1 MADYAISNV
10 PRRVVYV
17 ADGVGPYAFTFEI
30 LVQTDIAVYKDDLEL
45 TLGSDYTVTINT
57 NGTGSVTLATSP
69 VGATQIALVGARA
82 IERSS
87 DFVTGGDFFANTV
100 NEELDSLTIFAQQNA
115 EGVDRALKAPQT
127 DPTTINMTLPRA
139 SVRANRVMTFDED
152 GNPTV
157 GEQIGDWRG
166 DWTPFTQYYKR
177 DLVKDTVTYNVYIC
191 SADHISTGAMPMADN
206 TDADK
211 WDLVVDAEQA
221 TEAKNLA
228 EAAQELAENAQAAAE
243 AAQAAA
249 EASMTEAITY
259 AANAASSAT
268 NAAASASAASSSA
281 TSASNSANAASTSA
295 SAASNSASAASNS
308 ASTAATQ
315 AGNAANSATSASSSA
330 TAASAS
336 ATSASNSAASAGTSA
351 TNAGSSAVS
360 AATSA
365 TSAASSATS
374 ALNAKSAAE
383 SARDSTLAAFDS
395 FDDRYLG
402 AKNSDPATDND
413 GNALIAGSLYF
424 NSADGVMKV
433 FTGSVWVASYVSGAD
448 FLARTNNLNDLTN
461 AATARTN
468 LGLGTAAVESASNF
482 ATSAQGAKADTA
494 LQPSDISVTVQP
506 YNPDLLDAA
515 DIGVTVQGYDSN
527 TAKVDE
533 LANFTAG
540 LRKSGSDVLAQSDI
554 GTLVQA
560 YDADLTTLG
569 AGGSGARSF
578 LGLVIGTDVQAYD
591 STILKSA
598 NIGSTVQAYDA
609 DTAKTDVA
617 QSFTAAQRGSVS
629 ALTDGT
635 TITPDFALANNFSV
649 TLGGNRTLANPSN
662 LTAGQS
668 GVIVITQDGT
678 GSRTLAYGSY
688 WKFANGI
695 VLPLTTTA
703 SAVDVLAYYVE
714 SSTRI
719 TARLIGD
726 VK

>member
-10 PRRVVYV
+10 PRRVVYE
-17 ADGVGPYAFTFEI
+17 ADGVGPYSFTFEI
-30 LVQTDIAVYKDDLEL
+30 LVSTDVAVFKDDLEL
-45 TLGSDYTVTINT
+45 TLGSDYTVVINS
-57 NGTGSVTLATSP
+57 NGTGNITLAESP
-69 VGATQIALVGARA
+69 IGASQIAIVGARA

-115 EGVDRALKAPQT
+115 ESVERALRAPQT
-127 DPTTINMTLPRA
+127 DPLTIDMTLPRA

-157 GEQIGDWRG
+157 GEQIGDWRD

-177 DLVKDTVTYNVYIC
+177 DLVKDSVTANVYIC
-191 SADHISTGAMPMADN
+191 NTDHISTGEMPMADN
-206 TDADK
+206 VDADK
-211 WDLVVDAEQA
+211 WDLVVNAEEA
-221 TEAKNLA
+221 TNAKNLA
-228 EAAQELAENAQAAAE
+228 EAAQELSE

-249 EASMTEAITY
+249 EAAEAAAEASKTEAITY

-268 NAAASASAASSSA
+268 NAAASASAASASA
-281 TSASNSANAASTSA
+281 TAASGSANAASTSA
-295 SAASNSASAASNS
+295 SSASNSASAASNS
-308 ASTAATQ
+308 AATAATQ

-336 ATSASNSAASAGTSA
+336 ATSASNSAAAAGTSA
-351 TNAGSSAVS
+351 TNAG
-360 AATSA
+360 TSA
-365 TSAASSATS
+365 SSAASSATAASASATS
-374 ALNAKSAAE
+374 ALNAKNSAE
-383 SARDSTLAAFDS
+383 SARDATLAAFDS

-413 GNALIAGSLYF
+413 GNALVAGALYF

-433 FTGSVWVASYVSGAD
+433 YTGSIWVASYVSGTD
-448 FLARTNNLNDLTN
+448 FLARANNLNDLTN
-461 AATARTN
+461 TATARTN
-468 LGLGTAAVESASNF
+468 LGLGTAATESASNF

-494 LQPSDISVTVQP
+494 LQPSDISVSVQP
-506 YNPDLLDAA
+506 YNPDLLDSA
-515 DIGVTVQGYDSN
+515 DIGVSVQAYDSD
-527 TAKVDE
+527 TAKTDQ

-578 LGLVIGTDVQAYD
+578 LGLGSAATQD
-591 STILKSA
+591 SSA
-598 NIGSTVQAYDA
+598 FQPADA

-617 QSFTAAQRGSVS
+617 QTFTAAQRGTIS
-629 ALTDGT
+629 ALTDGS
-635 TITPDFALANNFSV
+635 TITPDFAVANNFSV
-649 TLGGNRTLANPSN
+649 TLGGNRTLANPTN

-688 WKFANGI
+688 WKFANGTA
-695 VLPLTTTA
+695 PTLTTTA
-703 SAVDVLAYYVE
+703 SAVDVLVYYVE